1 MDIAKILEYQ
11 KLDFVIY
18 KADRDYVNSEEN
30 KKFTKIRMTINDVAE
45 NIVRL
50 DKEAADIFADI
61 EKHKNSLE
69 NYIKKSKTTQVS
81 GAKNLEQMDKL
92 EDNISSL
99 ENELAGIDKDLQRGF
114 KRLQEISRE
123 AAELTQKL
131 LKLKAELKNA
141 DIARANKRAE
151 IIDSIKEEGKKLTDM
166 KATLVPDDLNIY
178 NKARMAK
185 VKMPIVVPYNDGH
198 CGACG
203 MDIKAEVDGRLQKS
217 GDIAGCPHCRR
228 IVYKK

>member
-1 MDIAKILEYQ
+1 
-11 KLDFVIY
+11 
-18 KADRDYVNSEEN
+18 
-30 KKFTKIRMTINDVAE
+30 
-45 NIVRL
+45 
-50 DKEAADIFADI
+50 
-61 EKHKNSLE
+61 
-69 NYIKKSKTTQVS
+69 
-81 GAKNLEQMDKL
+81 MDKL

-166 KATLVPDDLNIY
+166 KATLDPDDLNIY

>member
-30 KKFTKIRMTINDVAE
+30 KKFTKIRMTMNDVAE
-45 NIVRL
+45 TIVRL

-61 EKHKNSLE
+61 EKYKNALE
-69 NYIKKSKTTQVS
+69 NYIRKSKNTPLT
-81 GAKNLEQMDKL
+81 GAKNLEQIDKL
-92 EDNISSL
+92 EDSINLLESELSNI
-99 ENELAGIDKDLQRGF
+99 DRDLQRSF
-114 KRLQEISRE
+114 KRLQEISKE
-123 AAELTQKL
+123 AGELTQRL
-131 LKLKAELKNA
+131 IKLKAELKNA
-141 DIARANKRAE
+141 DIARASKRTE
-151 IIDSIKEEGKKLTDM
+151 IIESIKEEGKRLTDM
-166 KATLVPDDLNIY
+166 KTMLDPNDLNIY
-178 NKARMAK
+178 NKARLAK

-203 MDIKAEVDGRLQKS
+203 MDIKAEVDSKLQQA